1 MSPFRPS
8 KGCPRGGRYARG
20 RAHLPR
26 MAGTMSGMVS
36 TPPAAMTAD
45 SVSIVQNA
53 ERLDVVSPEDRI
65 RSWVSSSNE
74 RR

>member
-1 MSPFRPS
+1 
-8 KGCPRGGRYARG
+8 
-20 RAHLPR
+20 
-26 MAGTMSGMVS
+26 MVS